1 MIRFAPEQEIRPM
14 ISVRGAPV
22 GSEVTVTMVGLP
34 PLMQVRMG
42 FGSFGMYEA
51 LGRSE
56 ADVYGVFSANIRV
69 PYWGERD
76 RVHYFFVNFGDQ
88 RPRAFSDP
96 FLVTAPDGTVRL
108 EGTITADGMSCLGMD
123 GPDDTRF
130 ALEGPLAGWAPGT
143 KVLVV
148 GTVSDDAACG
158 GEGLPIAVREIHP
171 A

>member
-1 MIRFAPEQEIRPM
+1 MIQLASGQEIRPM

-22 GSEVTVTMVGLP
+22 GAEVTLTMVGLP
-34 PLMQVRMG
+34 PLMQIRMG
-42 FGSFGMYEA
+42 FGSFGMYESM
-51 LGRSE
+51 GRSE
-56 ADVYGVFSANIRV
+56 ADVYGVFTANLRV

-76 RVHYFFVNFGDQ
+76 RVHFFFANFADQ

-96 FLVTAPDGTVRL
+96 FLVTAPDGSVRIT
-108 EGTITADGMSCLGMD
+108 GTISGNGSSCLSLD
-123 GPDDTRF
+123 GPDETRF
-130 ALEGPLAGWAPGT
+130 ALEGPLAGWSPGT

-148 GTVSDDAACG
+148 GSVTDDVACG

>member
-1 MIRFAPEQEIRPM
+1 ML
-14 ISVRGAPV
+14 SVRGAPV
-22 GSEVTVTMVGLP
+22 GSEVTVTIVGLP
-34 PLMQVRMG
+34 PLMGVRMG
-42 FGSFGMYEA
+42 FGSFEMYEA
-51 LGRSE
+51 LGGSE
-56 ADVYGVFSANIRV
+56 ADVYGVFTANLRV
-69 PYWGERD
+69 PYWGERS
-76 RVHYFFVNFGDQ
+76 RVHYFVVNFGDR

-96 FLVTAPDGTVRL
+96 FLVTAPDGSVRL
-108 EGTITADGMSCLGMD
+108 EGTIRADGTSCLSMD

-130 ALEGPLAGWAPGT
+130 ALEGPLAGWTPGT